1 VTVPGVELFLPL
13 AIILVAAKLAGLAAR
28 RLGLPVVFGELV
40 AGVLI
45 GPSVL
50 GWVHPTETVSAV
62 AEVGAVVLMF
72 IAGLETDLTQ
82 LRRVGRTAFAAAV
95 GGVILPFLGGTGL
108 ARLFGLP
115 PLQSLFVGALLTA
128 TSVSISAE
136 TLRELDQLRTPE
148 GSAILGA
155 AVIDDV
161 LGVLVLSL
169 VVAFGQ
175 GGAGLSAFLPLVNMS
190 IFLPVAVL
198 VGHVALPPL
207 ARRLAQL
214 ESRETS
220 LALVLGL
227 ALASA
232 WAAQVWGSVAG
243 ITGAYLA
250 GLLLSR
256 TDLRE
261 WAIEGSAIL
270 GYGLLVPIFL
280 VSVGLHARFDAL
292 IAAPIFALLMIGVAI
307 VAKLGGCMLGAWL
320 TGFSKKSAT
329 RVGLGMISRGEVALV
344 IASLGLSSGIISS
357 QLFAGAV
364 AMTVVTTLLTPVV
377 LRLAYRRGTPA
388 ASTPPAAPGRV
399 ACAMEGVAPGAA
411 KYSVQ

>member
-1 VTVPGVELFLPL
+1 MPGVELFLPL
-13 AIILVAAKLAGLAAR
+13 AVILVAAKLAGLAAR
-28 RLGLPVVFGELV
+28 RLGLPVVFGELA

-50 GWVHPTETVSAV
+50 GWVQPSETVSAV

-95 GGVILPFLGGTGL
+95 GGVILPFVGGTGL
-108 ARLFGLP
+108 ARLFGM
-115 PLQSLFVGALLTA
+115 PLLASLFVGALLTA
-128 TSVSISAE
+128 TSVSITAQ

-148 GSAILGA
+148 GAAILGA

-175 GGAGLSAFLPLVNMS
+175 GGSGLSALLPLVNMAV
-190 IFLPVAVL
+190 FLPVAVL

-207 ARRLAQL
+207 AGRLAQL

-270 GYGLLVPIFL
+270 GYGLLVPVFL

-292 IAAPIFALLMIGVAI
+292 VAAPAFALLMIAVAI

-320 TGFSKKSAT
+320 TGFGTKSAT

-344 IASLGLSSGIISS
+344 IASLGLSSGIIGTE
-357 QLFAGAV
+357 LFAGAV
-364 AMTVVTTLLTPVV
+364 AMTVVTTLLTPVI
-377 LRLAYRRGTPA
+377 LRLAYCRGTPA
-388 ASTPPAAPGRV
+388 APKSPSAPETV
-399 ACAMEGVAPGAA
+399 ACAAEGVAPGAA
-411 KYSVQ
+411 TYPVQ